1 MWAGESVAEGT
12 LRTEGGRDGPE
23 EGVGGPDGQKGGGR
37 YSGES
42 QPAGVGSWV
51 AQHLK
56 EAPALGQDLRS
67 HGAEA
72 QIPPKDSEF

>member
-1 MWAGESVAEGT
+1 MGGETVAEGT

-23 EGVGGPDGQKGGGR
+23 EGVGGPDGQKCGGR

-42 QPAGVGSWV
+42 QPAGVGMGV

-56 EAPALGQDLRS
+56 EAPALGQDLRRS

-72 QIPPKDSEF
+72 QIPPEGQ